1 MKNISIKLVS
11 CLFIL
16 SSLSGYSQNITTEK
30 INQQKSYI
38 EVLGTATQEVK
49 PDKIDLSIIL
59 SEKNNATAE
68 NNLEKQELNLKKIL
82 SQMSVPSSQ
91 LSLADIASEII
102 KEKRKDETIQRTKEY
117 YLRLSS
123 AEQVSAILAKLAESN
138 IKEVRI
144 ISIDHSKID
153 SIRKEVRI
161 AAIKA
166 AKDKAI
172 YLTTAIDEKIE
183 KALEIHEE
191 PTAYRYTPF
200 AQLNMANSTLNDAE
214 PAAGQSETN
223 FKTFTVTYTIYI
235 KYSLR

>member
-1 MKNISIKLVS
+1 MKIISIKLVI
-11 CLFIL
+11 CLLIL
-16 SSLSGYSQNITTEK
+16 SSFSGYSQNATSDK
-30 INQQKSYI
+30 SNQNNSYI

-49 PDKIDLSIIL
+49 PDKIDLSILL
-59 SEKNNATAE
+59 SEKNNTTSE
-68 NNLEKQELNLKKIL
+68 NNLEKQEQNLKKIL

-91 LSLADIASEII
+91 LTLADIASEII

-138 IKEVRI
+138 IKEVKI

-183 KALEIHEE
+183 KALEIREE
-191 PTAYRYTPF
+191 PTVYRYTPF

-214 PAAGQSETN
+214 PDAGKSEPN
-223 FKTFTVTYTIYI
+223 FKTFTVKYSIYI
-235 KYSLR
+235 KYALR

>member
-1 MKNISIKLVS
+1 MSIL
-11 CLFIL
+11 
-16 SSLSGYSQNITTEK
+16 
-30 INQQKSYI
+30 
-38 EVLGTATQEVK
+38 
-49 PDKIDLSIIL
+49 
-59 SEKNNATAE
+59 
-68 NNLEKQELNLKKIL
+68 
-82 SQMSVPSSQ
+82 SSQ
-91 LSLADIASEII
+91 LSLADIVSEII
-102 KEKRKDETIQRTKEY
+102 KEKRKDEAIQRTKEY

-123 AEQVSAILAKLAESN
+123 AEQVSTILSKLAESN

-183 KALEIHEE
+183 KALEIREE
-191 PTAYRYTPF
+191 PTVFRYTPF

-214 PAAGQSETN
+214 PASGQSETN
-223 FKTFTVTYTIYI
+223 FKTFTVKYTIYI
-235 KYSLR
+235 KYALR